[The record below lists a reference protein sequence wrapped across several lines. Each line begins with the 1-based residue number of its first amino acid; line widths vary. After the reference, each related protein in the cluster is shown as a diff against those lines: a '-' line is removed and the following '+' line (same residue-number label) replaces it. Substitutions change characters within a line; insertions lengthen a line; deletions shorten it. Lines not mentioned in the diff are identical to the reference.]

1 MASSLKFAT
10 EKTAEHVEQQQPS
23 SNDAPYEELDLP
35 AFLTTADAA
44 TDQDVI
50 NRRVSASVPGFAQ
63 PSNDAKAATAI
74 EHALTVREA
83 LRLYPKAVFWSML
96 LSLALVMDGYDKSLL
111 TAFFGLP
118 EFKRRFGKVADNGTY
133 QVSTH
138 WMAGLQNGAIIGE
151 IVGLI
156 ASGVIYER
164 YGYKKTML
172 GALIMIECSIF
183 GLFFATNLRTLLVGE
198 ILCGLSWGVFQTQT
212 TTYAAEVTPVCLRA
226 YLTSYVNLCWVMGQF
241 IGAGVVRGMVHKS
254 LSQCVS
260 LLGIILELVETEA
273 YYSE

>member
-10 EKTAEHVEQQQPS
+10 DENAVHVEQQYPS
-23 SNDAPYEELDLP
+23 SNDAPYEDIHLPEFQTTTNGAFDQEL
-35 AFLTTADAA
+35 
-44 TDQDVI
+44 
-50 NRRVSASVPGFAQ
+50 NHRVSITVSTLAKPN
-63 PSNDAKAATAI
+63 NDAKAATAI
-74 EHALTVREA
+74 EHAMSVREA
-83 LRLYPKAVFWSML
+83 LRLYPKAVFFSML

-118 EFKRRFGKVADNGTY
+118 EFQRRFGKLADNGTY
-133 QVSTH
+133 QISAR

-151 IVGLI
+151 IIGLI
-156 ASGVIYER
+156 ASGVVYER

-183 GLFFATNLRTLLVGE
+183 GLFFAQDLRTLLAGE

-241 IGAGVVRGMVHKS
+241 IGAGVVRAMIQHKH
-254 LSQCVS
+254 LSQW
-260 LLGIILELVETEA
+260 A
-273 YYSE
+273 YR